1 MRFSVTF
8 LVLAAGVS
16 SVAATAIQPRSS
28 HLFPRQFDYS
38 EIPDSCSDICYTAKD
53 VFTACQSGTATEGC
67 LQACRQED
75 ADNGGAQTNYDNMV
89 SCLTCTARSSDVTD
103 DEILNMEQAMDQLKE
118 VCEETQSV
126 SISGYFSA
134 TRQISSTR
142 SSSFAFPTGSTSVSS
157 SSAST
162 SASES
167 SSGDASSASISDASS
182 TATSSSSNALPVLSA
197 FSLGSIGLVAALGAI
212 GASAGAFFVI

>member
-8 LVLAAGVS
+8 LALGAGVS
-16 SVAATAIQPRSS
+16 SVAATAIHPRSS

-38 EIPDSCSDICYTAKD
+38 EIPDSCSEICYTAKD
-53 VFTACQSGTATEGC
+53 VFTACQSGTATDGC

-89 SCLTCTARSSDVTD
+89 SCLTCTARSSNVTD

-126 SISGYFSA
+126 SITGYFSA
-134 TRQISSTR
+134 TQQISSTR
-142 SSSFAFPTGSTSVSS
+142 SSIFSFPTGSTSVSS

-162 SASES
+162 SAS
-167 SSGDASSASISDASS
+167 GDASSASTSDASS

-212 GASAGAFFVI
+212 GASAGACFVV